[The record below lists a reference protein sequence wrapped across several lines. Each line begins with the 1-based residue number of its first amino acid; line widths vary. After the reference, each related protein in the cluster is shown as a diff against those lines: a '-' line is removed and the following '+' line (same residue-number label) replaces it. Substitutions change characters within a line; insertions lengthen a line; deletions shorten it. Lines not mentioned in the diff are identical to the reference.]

1 MAGSESVDE
10 VKARHKKEIKALDGT
25 GRKLIKQA
33 NKNKKKV
40 AEAEARIAEMEVET
54 KDRHRRELE
63 EATEAA
69 AGDGDVDDAS
79 ESAAKSPPSPPAT
92 AAAES
97 AAKTTGGGGS
107 EVDGVADGVGA
118 MSVSMS
124 AEDREKEKR
133 DQKRAKAQRKREK
146 QREKEAEREQ
156 RIAKEKEEGGPDPRI
171 VEMDVLKTQV
181 APRGFRVSEIKADG
195 HCLYRA
201 VADQLSLTGRR
212 PGLTEES
219 YPLMRQE
226 AARELRSSPS
236 EYLPFLDGLEEGE
249 EFDKYCVK
257 VEGSAE
263 WGGQVELQALCS
275 ALRVPMEVFSA
286 MSPPLLLGQGYDGPP
301 LLLTY
306 HEHYYAL
313 GSHYNSVVPA
323 P

>member
-1 MAGSESVDE
+1 
-10 VKARHKKEIKALDGT
+10 
-25 GRKLIKQA
+25 
-33 NKNKKKV
+33 
-40 AEAEARIAEMEVET
+40 MEVET

-63 EATEAA
+63 EATGAAA
-69 AGDGDVDDAS
+69 AGAGGAS
-79 ESAAKSPPSPPAT
+79 ESTAKSPPSPSAA

-97 AAKTTGGGGS
+97 AAKATGGGGS

-133 DQKRAKAQRKREK
+133 DQKRAKAQRKRDK
-146 QREKEAEREQ
+146 QREKEVEREQ

-201 VADQLSLTGRR
+201 VAEQLTLTGRR

-249 EFDKYCVK
+249 EFDKYCEK

-263 WGGQVELQALCS
+263 WGGQVELQALSS
-275 ALRVPMEVFSA
+275 ALQAPMEVFSA
-286 MSPPLLLGQGYDGPP
+286 MSPPLLLGQDYDGPP